1 MSNQEPTPK
10 ERDFYT
16 RLRRTVRI
24 WGGGDQSRT
33 NQYADLILAGPDLFI
48 LLARLSRDGR
58 VSRMD
63 RTKLAGAAAY
73 FVNPLDF
80 VPELLLGPAGLVDDI
95 ALSAFVLHDVLEST
109 DPAIVREHWEGDIDV
124 LELVRQILA
133 VADTMVGGRIW
144 RRLMATARSFVTTT

>member
-1 MSNQEPTPK
+1 MSEKGSIPK
-10 ERDFYT
+10 DREFYHK
-16 RLRRTVRI
+16 LRRTVKI
-24 WGGGDQSRT
+24 WAGGGQSRT
-33 NQYADLILAGPDLFI
+33 NQYAELILAGPDLFI
-48 LLARLSRDGR
+48 LLTRLSRDARLSR
-58 VSRMD
+58 MD
-63 RTKLAGAAAY
+63 RAKLAGAAAY

-95 ALSAFVLHDVLEST
+95 ALAAFVLHDVLENT

-133 VADTMVGGRIW
+133 VADTMLGGRMW